1 MHEEEEVFLEPDAE
15 KEELSDEDPALLSN
29 IDTEALGESW
39 QLDISHLTPLQ
50 LQEVIEIIRAYP
62 GDYSLKIMGKSVPLS
77 EEGWQRLQVFIL

>member
-1 MHEEEEVFLEPDAE
+1 MHEEEVFLEPDAE

-29 IDTEALGESW
+29 IDTEALGELW